1 MVGIVSNVIQGF
13 PDWRR
18 MWKKW
23 MMVKKASEVADEQM
37 VNWIGKFNYGDA
49 SSYCMVLHEL
59 YGNVWQCRAASLCI
73 FSLIWCP
80 WIPFLWNLVWLSD
93 SLIVNLEV
101 LFATLLEKLFGR
113 FQWSRGFMLW
123 PNKAMNTKICI
134 KKFLGAFNNQNCWN
148 CWNCQQSHHET
159 NTGFSVRSM
168 FPLPRCIYMS
178 WSAAASL
185 STNQNP
191 KPQNLYAAFSI
202 LWPVEADN
210 WFS

>member
-1 MVGIVSNVIQGF
+1 MRIYF
-13 PDWRR
+13 PMRID
-18 MWKKW
+18 
-23 MMVKKASEVADEQM
+23 AD
-37 VNWIGKFNYGDA
+37 I
-49 SSYCMVLHEL
+49 
-59 YGNVWQCRAASLCI
+59 WQ
-73 FSLIWCP
+73 
-80 WIPFLWNLVWLSD
+80 SD
-93 SLIVNLEV
+93 SLVVNLGV
-101 LFATLLEKLFGR
+101 LFATLLEKLSWG

-123 PNKAMNTKICI
+123 PNKAMNTKFYVRT
-134 KKFLGAFNNQNCWN
+134 FLGPFNNQNCWN

-210 WFS
+210 WFSYFFFTKVKKFKQNPKKLNDIKN

>member
-1 MVGIVSNVIQGF
+1 MIILLTSSNFDKKVHTKCHIQVSVTPPRSQ
-13 PDWRR
+13 
-18 MWKKW
+18 
-23 MMVKKASEVADEQM
+23 VATCDM
-37 VNWIGKFNYGDA
+37 GHWTCDDFILWYIGWGYFT
-49 SSYCMVLHEL
+49 V
-59 YGNVWQCRAASLCI
+59 
-73 FSLIWCP
+73 
-80 WIPFLWNLVWLSD
+80 D

-101 LFATLLEKLFGR
+101 LFATLLEKLFWG

-123 PNKAMNTKICI
+123 PNKAMNTKFYVRT
-134 KKFLGAFNNQNCWN
+134 FLGPFNNQNCWN